1 MDAFAGPANADSPQ
15 GPPRGGC
22 IRGPRARLAL
32 QSDGVVG
39 TVTCVARGAAVPA
52 TERLKQIAGAHT
64 AAIRMLPLPPQ
75 SPGVWSMEP
84 LAAMAA
90 DFPPSLKSKADNRQQ
105 CFVHVRVGGRNATN
119 AARCCLLTTRL
130 RACGVRPLFSRI
142 DERLELISIVVV
154 QAAQRLGLHSRR
166 EGVLYAMTIEPRR

>member
-1 MDAFAGPANADSPQ
+1 MS
-15 GPPRGGC
+15 C
-22 IRGPRARLAL
+22 ARLAL

-39 TVTCVARGAAVPA
+39 TATCVARGAAVPA

-90 DFPPSLKSKADNRQQ
+90 DFPPSLKSEPDNRQQ
-105 CFVHVRVGGRNATN
+105 CFAQITV
-119 AARCCLLTTRL
+119 ARCLEAATRQMPRSCLLTTHL
-130 RACGVRPLFSRI
+130 LACGVRPLFSRS
-142 DERLELISIVVV
+142 DKMRPYHMPVWRVSSWCLFASLLCRLRSDF
-154 QAAQRLGLHSRR
+154 
-166 EGVLYAMTIEPRR
+166 